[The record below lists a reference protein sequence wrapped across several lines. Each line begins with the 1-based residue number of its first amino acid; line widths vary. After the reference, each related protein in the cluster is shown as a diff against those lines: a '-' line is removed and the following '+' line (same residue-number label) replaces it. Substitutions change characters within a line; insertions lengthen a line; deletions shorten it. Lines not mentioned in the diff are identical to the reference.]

1 MKLGLVGL
9 GGLHG
14 SYKLSA
20 LLTLLGRAP
29 RGKQIILSHNVLS

>member
-1 MKLGLVGL
+1 MNLVHELIAL

-29 RGKQIILSHNVLS
+29 